1 MVEFPVKV
9 DYTPRQHGAERS
21 VNVLYEDS
29 DREFVAT
36 QEWRLKAISISGDL
50 REELDINKLQESMVI
65 GVVDVDPDTLEWEFT
80 PSEEFEDVA
89 EISSQ

>member
-1 MVEFPVKV
+1 MAEFPVKV
-9 DYTPRQHGAERS
+9 EYTPRQHGAERS

-36 QEWRLKAISISGDL
+36 QEWRLKTISISGDL
-50 REELDINKLQESMVI
+50 RDDLDINSIQETMAI
-65 GVVDVDPDTLEWEFT
+65 GVVDVDPGTLEWEFT